1 MNVND
6 FINEWNRTHTSSP
19 SYQDV
24 LDWAE
29 KEHSIEMQEQN
40 NEWKISLALNE
51 QSVIN
56 KICKWLN
63 ANLPNYI
70 TDDNFIRMNKVDFIE
85 ELRNVMAAEK
95 EDETFK

>member
-1 MNVND
+1 MSGTELTHHPLHTRMCLTGRRKS
-6 FINEWNRTHTSSP
+6 IPLRCRSRTMSGKSP
-19 SYQDV
+19 
-24 LDWAE
+24 
-29 KEHSIEMQEQN
+29 
-40 NEWKISLALNE
+40 LALNE

-70 TDDNFIRMNKVDFIE
+70 TDDDSVRMNKVDFIE
-85 ELRNVMAAEK
+85 ELRNAMAAEK

>member
-24 LDWAE
+24 IDWAD

-40 NEWKISLALNE
+40 KEWKISLVLQE
-51 QSVIN
+51 QFVIN

-63 ANLPNYI
+63 AKLPNYI
-70 TDDNFIRMNKVDFIE
+70 TDDDSVRMNKVDFIE
-85 ELRNVMAAEK
+85 ELRNAMAAEK
-95 EDETFK
+95 EIDE

>member
-1 MNVND
+1 MSGT
-6 FINEWNRTHTSSP
+6 ELTHHPLHTKMC
-19 SYQDV
+19 
-24 LDWAE
+24 LTGRR
-29 KEHSIEMQEQN
+29 KSIPLRCR
-40 NEWKISLALNE
+40 WKISFALNE

-70 TDDNFIRMNKVDFIE
+70 TDDNFVRMNKADFIE
-85 ELRNVMAAEK
+85 ELRNAMAAEK